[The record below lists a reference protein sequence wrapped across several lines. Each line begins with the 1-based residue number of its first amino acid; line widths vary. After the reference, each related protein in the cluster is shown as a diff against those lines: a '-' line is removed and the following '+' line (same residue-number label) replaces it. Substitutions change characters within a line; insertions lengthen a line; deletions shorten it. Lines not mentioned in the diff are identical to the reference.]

1 MTMNQSVEV
10 IYEIIENIKETITDN
25 EYKNVMENL
34 MVLNQSRKEVLSNR
48 IYIVDKVKLFED
60 AIYFIEFNYKVT
72 NLIIDNKLEIKNISY
87 DYNKYKEQTDINI
100 YKLPSNNEIKDIL
113 INHFKLKI
121 VNNKILGLK

>member
-10 IYEIIENIKETITDN
+10 IYEIIENTKETITDN

-60 AIYFIEFNYKVT
+60 AIYFIEFNYEVT

-87 DYNKYKEQTDINI
+87 D
-100 YKLPSNNEIKDIL
+100 
-113 INHFKLKI
+113 
-121 VNNKILGLK
+121 